1 MSSAS
6 IKVADRRRGRT
17 AFSAYP
23 EPFVRGIADVTKNVA
38 EITVNPINEVA
49 AEIIPEPARQV
60 NRNRLAMAGL
70 VILSGLGSCHAGVAW
85 NRKA

>member
-38 EITVNPINEVA
+38 EITVNPINEVM
-49 AEIIPEPARQV
+49 PEPSRQM

-70 VILSGLGSCHAGVAW
+70 IILSGLGSCHAGVAW